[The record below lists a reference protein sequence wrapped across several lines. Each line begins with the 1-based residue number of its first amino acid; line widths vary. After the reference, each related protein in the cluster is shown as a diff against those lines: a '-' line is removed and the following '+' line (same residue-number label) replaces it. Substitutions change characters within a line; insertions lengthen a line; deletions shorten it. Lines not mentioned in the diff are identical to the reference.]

1 MSNVQDK
8 NINKTQTDD
17 FKQCGKIQLIF
28 DQKLQPSKIKM
39 SKKKRRKITF
49 LLTKERQ
56 LKHDHRTECVDLSLF

>member
-39 SKKKRRKITF
+39 SKKKKKNHVPTDERKTIT
-49 LLTKERQ
+49 T
-56 LKHDHRTECVDLSLF
+56 